1 MQPVKFK
8 CSKSSTLPE
17 DLRNEVN
24 GYFSNNKISMYA
36 NKEMIFKVAFW
47 LSCWV
52 MTYITII
59 LAKDNFLL
67 AVCCGL
73 AHMFTHVM
81 IAFNITHDANHDAI
95 FKSKKWNTFFGYFIE
110 MLGCSRNM
118 WILSH
123 NQEHHTYI
131 NVNEHDNNI
140 EGYQLLRLTPE
151 DKWLKHH
158 KYQWLYAPFVYGLS
172 TLNYATLRD
181 FKMILKYSASKKIKL
196 SASFLAEF
204 IFFKILYYSY
214 VFLIPVLVFHVSI
227 WIVLT
232 YFLIGHFVNGLF
244 LALIFVTGHLTEDT
258 LYPNVE
264 NNVIDNN
271 WSSHVI
277 QTTGDYAVT
286 MPFMQW
292 LVGGINLHVAHH
304 LFPRICHVHYK
315 KISPVIKNVVHK
327 HGMVYREIPGFWGA
341 LKSHFMLL
349 KQLGKAPIPVPV
361 IKKTAP
367 SFAEASL

>member
-8 CSKSSTLPE
+8 PAKCSSLPE
-17 DLRNEVN
+17 DLKKAVAN
-24 GYFSNNKISMYA
+24 YFSENKVSSYGDS
-36 NKEMIFKVAFW
+36 EMIFKVAFW
-47 LSCWV
+47 LVAWV
-52 MTYITII
+52 ITYFTII

-67 AVCCGL
+67 AVTCGL
-73 AHMFTHVM
+73 IHMFTHVM

-95 FKSKKWNTFFGYFIE
+95 FKSKKLNTFFGYFIE
-110 MLGCSRNM
+110 LLGCSRNM

-131 NVNEHDNNI
+131 NISEHDNNI
-140 EGYQLLRLTPE
+140 EGYGILRLTPE
-151 DKWLKHH
+151 DKWMKHH

-181 FKMILKYSASKKIKL
+181 FKMIAKYAASGKIKMN
-196 SASFLAEF
+196 AAFVAEF
-204 IFFKILYYSY
+204 VFFKVLYYGY
-214 VFLIPVLVFHVSI
+214 VFIIPIFVFDVSI

-244 LALIFVTGHLTEDT
+244 LALVFVTGHLTEDT
-258 LYPNVE
+258 LYPEVKDDRT
-264 NNVIDNN
+264 IDNN

-277 QTTGDYAVT
+277 STTGDYAVT
-286 MPFMQW
+286 LPFMQW

-304 LFPRICHVHYK
+304 LFPKVCHTHYK
-315 KISPVIKNVVHK
+315 DISPVIKEVATK

-341 LKSHFMLL
+341 MRSHFVLL
-349 KQLGKAPIPVPV
+349 KQLGVNPAIAVSKASV
-361 IKKTAP
+361 A
-367 SFAEASL
+367 